1 MLERW
6 GTARILMQA
15 LWETVSTNDEKEVH
29 LYVIQETCLAINSN
43 TS

>member
-6 GTARILMQA
+6 DTARILMHT
-15 LWETVSTNDEKEVH
+15 LGETVSTNDEKEVH
-29 LYVIQETCLAINSN
+29 LYVIQKTCLAINSN